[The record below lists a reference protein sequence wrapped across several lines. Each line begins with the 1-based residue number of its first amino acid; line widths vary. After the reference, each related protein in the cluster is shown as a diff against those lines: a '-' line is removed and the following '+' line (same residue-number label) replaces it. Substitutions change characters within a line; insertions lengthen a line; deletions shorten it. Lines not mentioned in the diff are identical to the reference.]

1 MTHETEKLDTTD
13 IPVVDQLDAGAVPK
27 RPERAEGVI
36 SRRVALG
43 LVLALILLFPVIAI
57 PVFSSYAYVMQ
68 IGMLTLMWISMSS
81 SWNIIGGFAGYI
93 SLGHGVFYA
102 IGGYS
107 AGLALAHWGISP
119 FLFLPVAGL
128 AAMVVGLLAGLI
140 TLRTR
145 GPAFIVATI
154 AMLFLF
160 LLWFDNW
167 EFIGA
172 SSGLDL
178 PLVDIPVRWLK
189 VPFYYA
195 MALSAIGAVYLSY
208 RIAHSKFGLGLR
220 AISEDETKAEVAG
233 INTRWYKVIAFS
245 LSAYFI
251 GTAGAVYGYSLTH
264 LRPLTFFAIAVAAR
278 MVLMSII
285 GGRGTVAGPVVG
297 AILIVGVN
305 EFSVRQ
311 FGQTELNIVVTGAI
325 LIAALL
331 FFPQGIVGSLRKSG
345 RLPAFLDWD

>member
-1 MTHETEKLDTTD
+1 MAIVEQREEL
-13 IPVVDQLDAGAVPK
+13 V
-27 RPERAEGVI
+27 EGPPSRKPGTR
-36 SRRVALG
+36 SRRVTLVIALG
-43 LVLALILLFPVIAI
+43 LVLLFPLIAI
-57 PVFSSYAYVMQ
+57 PIFDSYAYVMQ
-68 IGMLTLMWISMSS
+68 VGMLMLMWIAMSS

-93 SLGHGVFYA
+93 SLGHGVFFA

-107 AGLALAHWGISP
+107 AGLALAHWDISP

-128 AAMVVGLLAGLI
+128 AAVAVGFLAGLI

-167 EFIGA
+167 EFIGG

-178 PLVDIPVRWLK
+178 PLVEISVRWLK

-195 MALSAIGAVYLSY
+195 MAVSAIGAVYLSY
-208 RIAHSKFGLGLR
+208 RVAHSKFGLGLR
-220 AISEDETKAEVAG
+220 AISQDETKAEVAG
-233 INTRWYKVIAFS
+233 INTRWYKVWAFA
-245 LSAYFI
+245 LSAFFI
-251 GTAGAVYGYSLTH
+251 GTSGAIYGYSLTH

-297 AILIVGVN
+297 AVLIIGVN
-305 EFSVRQ
+305 EFAVRQ
-311 FGQTELNIVVTGAI
+311 FGQTELNIVFTGAI
-325 LIAALL
+325 LVAALL
-331 FFPQGIVGSLRKSG
+331 FFPQGIVGSLRKAG
-345 RLPAFLDWD
+345 RLPASLDWD

>member
-1 MTHETEKLDTTD
+1 MAVVEEREQVLDG
-13 IPVVDQLDAGAVPK
+13 P
-27 RPERAEGVI
+27 PERKPGSR
-36 SRRVALG
+36 SRRVTLI

-57 PVFSSYAYVMQ
+57 PIFESYAYVMQ
-68 IGMLTLMWISMSS
+68 IGMLVLMWIAMSS

-102 IGGYS
+102 VGGYS
-107 AGLALAHWGISP
+107 TGLALAHWGISP

-128 AAMVVGLLAGLI
+128 VAMAVGFLAGLI

-167 EFIGA
+167 ELIGA

-178 PLVDIPVRWLK
+178 PLFQFPIRWLK

-195 MALSAIGAVYLSY
+195 MAVVAIGAVYLAY
-208 RIAHSKFGLGLR
+208 RVAHSKFGLGLR
-220 AISEDETKAEVAG
+220 AISQDETKAEVSG
-233 INTRWYKVIAFS
+233 INTRWYKVWAFA
-245 LSAYFI
+245 LSAFFI
-251 GTAGAVYGYSLTH
+251 GAAGGLYGYSLTH
-264 LRPLTFFAIAVAAR
+264 LRPLTFFAVAVAAR
-278 MVLMSII
+278 MVLMAII
-285 GGRGTVAGPVVG
+285 GGRGTVAGPVLG
-297 AILIVGVN
+297 AILIIGVN
-305 EFSVRQ
+305 EFAVRQ
-311 FGQTELNIVVTGAI
+311 LGQTELNIVFTGAI
-325 LIAALL
+325 LVTSLL
-331 FFPQGIVGSLRKSG
+331 FFPEGIVGSLRKAG

>member
-1 MTHETEKLDTTD
+1 MTDVPIVEESVETEAA
-13 IPVVDQLDAGAVPK
+13 PA
-27 RPERAEGVI
+27 PERQDGAT
-36 SRRVALG
+36 SRRITLIV
-43 LVLALILLFPVIAI
+43 VLALVLLFPLIAVPI
-57 PVFSSYAYVMQ
+57 FDSYAYVLQ
-68 IGMLTLMWISMSS
+68 VGMLILMWTAMAS

-93 SLGHGVFYA
+93 SLGHGVFFA

-128 AAMVVGLLAGLI
+128 AAMAVGFLAGLI

-178 PLVDIPVRWLK
+178 PLFQFPVRWLK

-195 MALSAIGAVYLSY
+195 MALTAIGAVYLSY
-208 RIAHSKFGLGLR
+208 RVAHSKFGLGLR
-220 AISEDETKAEVAG
+220 AISQDETKAEVAG
-233 INTRWYKVIAFS
+233 INTRWYKVWAFA
-245 LSAYFI
+245 LSAFFI
-251 GTAGAVYGYSLTH
+251 GVAGAIYGYSLTH

-278 MVLMSII
+278 MVLMAIV
-285 GGRGTVAGPVVG
+285 GGRGTVAGPVLG
-297 AILIVGVN
+297 AILIIGVN
-305 EFSVRQ
+305 EFAVRQ
-311 FGQTELNIVVTGAI
+311 FGETELNIVFTGLI
-325 LIAALL
+325 LVACLL
-331 FFPQGIVGSLRKSG
+331 FFPLGIVGSLRKAG
-345 RLPAFLDWD
+345 RLPAALDWD

>member
-1 MTHETEKLDTTD
+1 MA
-13 IPVVDQLDAGAVPK
+13 VVDERQGLLEQAPGGKPGA
-27 RPERAEGVI
+27 R
-36 SRRVALG
+36 SRLVTLIA
-43 LVLALILLFPVIAI
+43 VLALVLLFPLIAI
-57 PVFSSYAYVMQ
+57 PVFDSYAYVLQ
-68 IGMLTLMWISMSS
+68 VGMLILMWIAMSS

-93 SLGHGVFYA
+93 SLGHGVFFA

-119 FLFLPVAGL
+119 FLFLPFAGL
-128 AAMVVGLLAGLI
+128 AAMAVGFLAGLI

-178 PLVDIPVRWLK
+178 PLIQFPVRWLK

-195 MALSAIGAVYLSY
+195 MALCAIGAVYLAY
-208 RIAHSKFGLGLR
+208 RVAHSKFGLGLR
-220 AISEDETKAEVAG
+220 AISQDETKAEVAG
-233 INTRWYKVIAFS
+233 INTRWYKVWAFA
-245 LSAYFI
+245 LSAFFI
-251 GTAGAVYGYSLTH
+251 GVAGAIYGYSLTH

-278 MVLMSII
+278 MVLMAII
-285 GGRGTVAGPVVG
+285 GGRGTVAGPVLG
-297 AILIVGVN
+297 AILIIGVN

-311 FGQTELNIVVTGAI
+311 FGESELNIVFTGAI
-325 LIAALL
+325 LVVALL
-331 FFPQGIVGSLRKSG
+331 FFPQGIVGSLRKAG

>member
-1 MTHETEKLDTTD
+1 MAAIDEREGLLKETPSRRL
-13 IPVVDQLDAGAVPK
+13 PA
-27 RPERAEGVI
+27 R
-36 SRRVALG
+36 SRRVTLIVA
-43 LVLALILLFPVIAI
+43 LALILLFPVIAI
-57 PVFSSYAYVMQ
+57 PVFDSYAYVLQ
-68 IGMLTLMWISMSS
+68 IGMLTLMWIAMSS

-93 SLGHGVFYA
+93 SLGHGVFFA

-119 FLFLPVAGL
+119 FLFLPIAGL
-128 AAMVVGLLAGLI
+128 AAMAVGFLAGLI

-178 PLVDIPVRWLK
+178 PLFQFPVRWLK

-195 MALSAIGAVYLSY
+195 MALCAIGSVYLAY
-208 RIAHSKFGLGLR
+208 RVAHSKFGLGLR
-220 AISEDETKAEVAG
+220 AISQDETKAEVAG
-233 INTRWYKVIAFS
+233 INTRWYKVWAFA
-245 LSAYFI
+245 LSAFFI
-251 GTAGAVYGYSLTH
+251 GIAGAIYGYSLTH

-278 MVLMSII
+278 MVLMAII

-297 AILIVGVN
+297 AVLIIGVN
-305 EFSVRQ
+305 EFAVRQ
-311 FGQTELNIVVTGAI
+311 FGESELNIVFTGLI
-325 LIAALL
+325 LVVALL
-331 FFPQGIVGSLRKSG
+331 FFPQGIVGSLRKAG

>member
-1 MTHETEKLDTTD
+1 VTHETEKLDT
-13 IPVVDQLDAGAVPK
+13 PEVAAVGELEPDAAPK
-27 RPERAEGVI
+27 RPDRAEGVV

-43 LVLALILLFPVIAI
+43 LFLGFILLFPVIAI
-57 PVFSSYAYVMQ
+57 PIFDSYAYVLQ
-68 IGMLTLMWISMSS
+68 IGMLMLMWISMSS

-93 SLGHGVFYA
+93 SLGHGVFFA

-119 FLFLPVAGL
+119 FLFLPLAGL
-128 AAMVVGLLAGLI
+128 AAMAVGLLAGLI

-167 EFIGA
+167 EFIGG

-195 MALSAIGAVYLSY
+195 MALSAIGAVFLSY
-208 RIAHSKFGLGLR
+208 RVAHSKFGLGLR
-220 AISEDETKAEVAG
+220 AISQDETKAEVAG

-245 LSAYFI
+245 LSACFI

-278 MVLMSII
+278 MVLMAII

-297 AILIVGVN
+297 AVLIIGVN
-305 EFSVRQ
+305 EFAVRQ
-311 FGQTELNIVVTGAI
+311 FGQTELNIVVTGGI

-331 FFPQGIVGSLRKSG
+331 FFPLGIVGSLRKSG

>member
-1 MTHETEKLDTTD
+1 MA
-13 IPVVDQLDAGAVPK
+13 VVDHREELLEQAPGRKP
-27 RPERAEGVI
+27 GVR
-36 SRRVALG
+36 SRRVTLVLSLG
-43 LVLALILLFPVIAI
+43 LVLLYPVIAY
-57 PVFSSYAYVMQ
+57 PVFDSYAYVIQ
-68 IGMLTLMWISMSS
+68 LGMLTLMWIGMSS
-81 SWNIIGGFAGYI
+81 SWNILGGFAGYI

-102 IGGYS
+102 IGGYA

-119 FLFLPVAGL
+119 FLFLPFAGL
-128 AAMVVGLLAGLI
+128 AAMAVGFLAGLI

-167 EFIGA
+167 EWIGA

-178 PLVDIPVRWLK
+178 PLFEFRVEFLT

-195 MALSAIGAVYLSY
+195 MAVSAIGAVYLSY
-208 RIAHSKFGLGLR
+208 RVAHSKFGLGLR
-220 AISEDETKAEVAG
+220 AISQDETKAEVAG
-233 INTRWYKVIAFS
+233 INTRWYKVWAFA
-245 LSAYFI
+245 LSAFFI

-278 MVLMSII
+278 MVLMAII
-285 GGRGTVAGPVVG
+285 GGRGTVAGPVLG
-297 AILIVGVN
+297 AILILGAN
-305 EFSVRQ
+305 EVAVRQ
-311 FGQTELNIVVTGAI
+311 LGESAFNIVFTGLI
-325 LIAALL
+325 LLAALL
-331 FFPQGIVGSLRKSG
+331 FFPEGIVGSLRKAG

>member
-1 MTHETEKLDTTD
+1 MA
-13 IPVVDQLDAGAVPK
+13 VVE
-27 RPERAEGVI
+27 EREGLLGESPFRKPGTR
-36 SRRVALG
+36 SRRVTLIVALG
-43 LVLALILLFPVIAI
+43 LVLFFPLIAI
-57 PVFSSYAYVMQ
+57 PLFDSYAYVLQ
-68 IGMLTLMWISMSS
+68 VGMLMLMWIAMSS

-93 SLGHGVFYA
+93 SLGHGVFFA
-102 IGGYS
+102 IGGYA

-119 FLFLPVAGL
+119 FLFLPFAGL
-128 AAMVVGLLAGLI
+128 AAMAVGFLAGLI

-178 PLVDIPVRWLK
+178 PFLQFPVQWLK

-195 MALSAIGAVYLSY
+195 MALCAIGAVYLAY
-208 RIAHSKFGLGLR
+208 RVAHSKFGLGLR
-220 AISEDETKAEVAG
+220 AISQDETKAEVAG
-233 INTRWYKVIAFS
+233 INTRWYKVWAFA
-245 LSAYFI
+245 LSAFFI
-251 GTAGAVYGYSLTH
+251 GVAGAIYGYSLTH

-278 MVLMSII
+278 MVLMAII

-297 AILIVGVN
+297 AILIIGVN
-305 EFSVRQ
+305 EFAVRQ
-311 FGQTELNIVVTGAI
+311 FGESELNIVFTGLI
-325 LIAALL
+325 LVLALL

>member
-1 MTHETEKLDTTD
+1 MAVIDEREGL
-13 IPVVDQLDAGAVPK
+13 VEDAPGRKPGAT
-27 RPERAEGVI
+27 
-36 SRRVALG
+36 SRRVTLIA
-43 LVLALILLFPVIAI
+43 VLALVLLFPLIAVPI
-57 PVFSSYAYVMQ
+57 FDSYAYVLQ
-68 IGMLTLMWISMSS
+68 VGMLILMWIAMSS
-81 SWNIIGGFAGYI
+81 SWNILGGFAGYI
-93 SLGHGVFYA
+93 SLGHGVFFA
-102 IGGYS
+102 IGGYT

-119 FLFLPVAGL
+119 FLFLPLAGL
-128 AAMVVGLLAGLI
+128 AAMAVGFLAGLI

-178 PLVDIPVRWLK
+178 PLFQFPVRWLK

-195 MALSAIGAVYLSY
+195 MALCAIGAVYLSY
-208 RIAHSKFGLGLR
+208 RVAHSKFGLGLR
-220 AISEDETKAEVAG
+220 AISQDETKAEVAG
-233 INTRWYKVIAFS
+233 INTRWYKVWAFA
-245 LSAYFI
+245 LSAFFI
-251 GTAGAVYGYSLTH
+251 GVAGAIYGYSLTH

-278 MVLMSII
+278 MVLMAII
-285 GGRGTVAGPVVG
+285 GGRGTVAGPVLG
-297 AILIVGVN
+297 AIIIIGVN

-311 FGQTELNIVVTGAI
+311 FGETELNIVFTGLI
-325 LIAALL
+325 LVVALI

>member
-1 MTHETEKLDTTD
+1 MAVVEKSEEVIGGD
-13 IPVVDQLDAGAVPK
+13 PGRVAGV
-27 RPERAEGVI
+27 R

-43 LVLALILLFPVIAI
+43 LTLALVLLFPLIAI
-57 PVFSSYAYVMQ
+57 PIFDSYAYVMQ
-68 IGMLTLMWISMSS
+68 LGMLILMWIAMSS

-93 SLGHGVFYA
+93 SLGHGVFFA
-102 IGGYS
+102 VGGYT

-119 FLFLPVAGL
+119 FLFLPLAGV
-128 AAMVVGLLAGLI
+128 AAMFVGFIAGLI

-178 PLVDIPVRWLK
+178 PLFEFPIRWLK

-195 MALSAIGAVYLSY
+195 MALSAMGAVYLSY
-208 RIAHSKFGLGLR
+208 RVAHSKFGLGLR
-220 AISEDETKAEVAG
+220 AISQDETKAEVAG
-233 INTRWYKVIAFS
+233 INTRWYKVWAFA
-245 LSAYFI
+245 LSAIFI
-251 GTAGAVYGYSLTH
+251 GTSGAIYGYSLTH

-278 MVLMSII
+278 MVLMAII
-285 GGRGTVAGPVVG
+285 GGRGTVAGPVLG
-297 AILIVGVN
+297 AILIIGVN
-305 EFSVRQ
+305 ELAVRQ
-311 FGQTELNIVVTGAI
+311 LGQTELNIVFTGAI
-325 LIAALL
+325 LVVALL
-331 FFPQGIVGSLRKSG
+331 FFPQGIVGSLRKAG

>member
-1 MTHETEKLDTTD
+1 MA
-13 IPVVDQLDAGAVPK
+13 VVERRELLEEVPGPK
-27 RPERAEGVI
+27 PGRR
-36 SRRVALG
+36 SRRVTLALSLG
-43 LVLALILLFPVIAI
+43 LVILFPVIAR
-57 PVFSSYAYVMQ
+57 PVFDSYAYVMQ
-68 IGMLTLMWISMSS
+68 LGMLALMWIAMSS

-93 SLGHGVFYA
+93 SLGHGLFYA

-128 AAMVVGLLAGLI
+128 AAMAAGFLAGLI

-154 AMLFLF
+154 AMLFLG
-160 LLWFDNW
+160 LLTFDNW
-167 EFIGA
+167 EWIGA

-178 PLVDIPVRWLK
+178 PLFDLTWIGDTFGAENPVEFLK

-195 MALSAIGAVYLSY
+195 MAVTAIGAVYMSY

-220 AISEDETKAEVAG
+220 AISQDETKAEVAG
-233 INTRWYKVIAFS
+233 INTRWYKVWAFA
-245 LSAYFI
+245 LSAIFI
-251 GTAGAVYGYSLTH
+251 GMAGAIYGYSLTH

-278 MVLMSII
+278 MVLMAII
-285 GGRGTVAGPVVG
+285 GGRGTVAGPVIG
-297 AILIVGVN
+297 AILILSVN
-305 EFSVRQ
+305 EVAVRQ
-311 FGQTELNIVVTGAI
+311 FGESALNIVFTGLI
-325 LIAALL
+325 LVGTLL
-331 FFPQGIVGSLRKSG
+331 FFPEGVVGSLRKAG